1 MRKEIPWKYSVFE
14 RTKKKTKKN
23 DKKDYYQRSQSVS
36 SIVWVRP
43 QFIEL
48 ITSFTEPIL
57 KLLSLQLR
65 LKPTNYYT
73 TWRRNENFLQS
84 QVQSQGAL

>member
-1 MRKEIPWKYSVFE
+1 MRKEIPLKYSVFE
-14 RTKKKTKKN
+14 RTKKKPKKN

-65 LKPTNYYT
+65 LKRTNYYT
-73 TWRRNENFLQS
+73 TWRRNENFL
-84 QVQSQGAL
+84 